1 MDILPQ
7 LWILHARERYLDI
20 KVNGIIIIFFFTP
33 NDVLVLLLSFME
45 TNSIKKMETK
55 KYIHMTIAFMDA

>member
-20 KVNGIIIIFFFTP
+20 KVNGIIIFFYTP

>member
-1 MDILPQ
+1 MHEKDI
-7 LWILHARERYLDI
+7 WILKSAELL
-20 KVNGIIIIFFFTP
+20 FFTP

-55 KYIHMTIAFMDA
+55 KYIQMTIAFMDA